1 MLLVHLLRMYLFLQD
16 INLAFQIPLQH
27 SALAQLIPVSCH
39 AALQVR
45 QGLLQLLVSGLQA
58 FRLPARVLHIA
69 GENLMALFHFL
80 QLPARTLC
88 LHEEQ
93 VGIAN
98 LKAVL

>member
-69 GENLMALFHFL
+69 GKNLMALFHFL